1 MLASGFSAHTHP
13 APSAV
18 IRVSDVSDV
27 ADVWGVAGVAAS
39 AGVAGPAA
47 IAGPAAAPT
56 ARDRRPTARLLHVL
70 NGDSVVASLR
80 AAGIV
85 GEITLSADV
94 LYEGPAIP
102 ASPECWRRE
111 RARFLAASGYEGYDE
126 CLARLT
132 SWDHALED
140 FRGHDE
146 VVLWFEHDLFD
157 QLHLCRLLAW
167 FAARDTGLTD
177 LSLVQASDY
186 LGRMPP
192 ERLAAL
198 FAARRPVDEAQR
210 RLAEVAWR
218 AFCAPE
224 PADLE
229 SLLRAD
235 TTALPHL
242 AAALRRHLE
251 EFPGTG
257 DGLSRSERQALVALA
272 AGPLSFAAL
281 FAAVQSQEE
290 RVFMTDL
297 SLLRRLR
304 DLAAGPRPLLRL
316 DPPSGQWSSVA
327 RNPLLSL
334 TATGRGVLAGKE
346 NWIAIRGGIDLWLG
360 GVHLQGP
367 RAAWQ
372 WDSES
377 RRLRSLQPSPPP
389 APAPSP
395 ATFEP

>member
-1 MLASGFSAHTHP
+1 MLPPG
-13 APSAV
+13 PS
-18 IRVSDVSDV
+18 SLGDT
-27 ADVWGVAGVAAS
+27 
-39 AGVAGPAA
+39 
-47 IAGPAAAPT
+47 AAAVDAAHASHASDLAAVREP
-56 ARDRRPTARLLHVL
+56 RPGASRLHVL
-70 NGDSVVASLR
+70 NGDTVTAGLR
-80 AAGIV
+80 AAGIA
-85 GEITLSADV
+85 GEVTLAADV
-94 LYEGPAIP
+94 LYEGPAVA
-102 ASPECWRRE
+102 ASPERWRRE

-126 CLARLT
+126 CLARLS
-132 SWDHALED
+132 SWDRALEG

-177 LSLVQASDY
+177 LSLVQAGDY

-198 FAARRPVDEAQR
+198 FDARQPVSDAQL
-210 RLAEVAWR
+210 RLASVAWQ

-224 PADLE
+224 PAGLE
-229 SLLRAD
+229 SLLHAD
-235 TTALPHL
+235 TAALPHL

-257 DGLSRSERQALVALA
+257 DGLSRSERQALAAVA
-272 AGPLSFAAL
+272 AGPLTFAAL
-281 FAAVQSQEE
+281 FAAVQRQEE

-316 DPPSGQWSSVA
+316 DSPSAPWSSAAHHPLVA
-327 RNPLLSL
+327 I
-334 TATGRGVLAGKE
+334 TAAGLGVLAGNE
-346 NWIAIRGGIDLWLG
+346 DWIAIRGGIDLWLG

-367 RAAWQ
+367 QPAWR
-372 WDSES
+372 WDPES
-377 RRLRSLQPSPPP
+377 GRLRSRQPSPPSAPPSTSPP
-389 APAPSP
+389 AAGPSGGKRQP
-395 ATFEP
+395 